1 MRECMH
7 CKGDL
12 KRGTAPFSVDRDRYH
27 VAWNALPAWICTQC
41 GEPYFEPPIVAAIE
55 ESLRNIDRA
64 TAGIEAAVAG

>member
-12 KRGTAPFSVDRDRYH
+12 KRGAAPFSVDRDRYH
-27 VAWNALPAWICTQC
+27 VSWNALPAWICTQC
-41 GEPYFEPPIVAAIE
+41 GEPYFEPAIVAAIE